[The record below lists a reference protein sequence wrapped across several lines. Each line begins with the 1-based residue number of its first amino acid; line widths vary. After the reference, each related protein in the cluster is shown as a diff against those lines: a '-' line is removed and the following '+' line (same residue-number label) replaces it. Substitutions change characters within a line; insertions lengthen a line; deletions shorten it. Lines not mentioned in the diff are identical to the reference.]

1 MVTHFFQYET
11 SLCSSLPAKRSRS
24 HDTAGVQLGS
34 KIIEAATNICWLL
47 QLTMIAIMV
56 TMQIIY
62 GTNIPITMATMMATM
77 AITNKYGVFVDAG
90 YHGG

>member
-1 MVTHFFQYET
+1 M
-11 SLCSSLPAKRSRS
+11 
-24 HDTAGVQLGS
+24 GI
-34 KIIEAATNICWLL
+34 IIEATTNICWLL
-47 QLTMIAIMV
+47 QLTMITIMV